1 MKKEILKKIE
11 ELDNECLQAY
21 SKVNNA
27 LEDNVT
33 EYDSELCE
41 YDFFNYY
48 DGESNS
54 HILDI
59 LDEQMYLI
67 RKLKSFIE
75 KLED

>member
-11 ELDNECLQAY
+11 ELDNECFQAY

-27 LEDNVT
+27 LEDDVT

-41 YDFFNYY
+41 YDFFNDYY
-48 DGESNS
+48 GEGNS